1 MAKKIERH
9 GVDIEILVFEK
20 DGRCAEEGTSLW
32 ERSVVKLKFDNC
44 DMIFHCE
51 VLLCNK
57 FNAAVF

>member
-1 MAKKIERH
+1 MVKTIERF

-20 DGRCAEEGTSLW
+20 DGRCVEEGISLW

-44 DMIFHCE
+44 DMIFYCE

-57 FNAAVF
+57 FNVVVF